1 MRLLRRNMPVTCDI
15 HASTAMVSAMV
26 SCANKPEV
34 TTINDKSGHCRLSRH
49 FYCIRAIFIW
59 PWKMNLVSVRY
70 LFYQPMDEKIKTWT
84 LRFPA
89 KENTNME
96 KALFDWPIVLQYDV
110 KANYISIH
118 WFSPER
124 SLNLPKDIR
133 VCIRSIN
140 QSNHSIP
147 VRCCLCF
154 VCTFSIQSHTKIA
167 LLETFQNR
175 NSHDLYV
182 LMYPGVQI
190 RPCPHE
196 SERCKIT
203 QFCTQNKSGSENSV
217 SCMS

>member
-1 MRLLRRNMPVTCDI
+1 MRLLKRNMPVTCDI

-96 KALFDWPIVLQYDV
+96 KALFDWPIVLHMTS
-110 KANYISIH
+110 KLSID
-118 WFSPER
+118 WFLESSRAWSFSPER
-124 SLNLPKDIR
+124 SLNQPKDMR

-154 VCTFSIQSHTKIA
+154 VA
-167 LLETFQNR
+167 RFQFKVIR
-175 NSHDLYV
+175 KSLY
-182 LMYPGVQI
+182 
-190 RPCPHE
+190 
-196 SERCKIT
+196 
-203 QFCTQNKSGSENSV
+203 
-217 SCMS
+217 

>member
-1 MRLLRRNMPVTCDI
+1 MYVICFISQWIKR
-15 HASTAMVSAMV
+15 
-26 SCANKPEV
+26 
-34 TTINDKSGHCRLSRH
+34 SRH
-49 FYCIRAIFIW
+49 SLFVFPPKKTLIW
-59 PWKMNLVSVRY
+59 RRHCSIGQSCCSMTSKL
-70 LFYQPMDEKIKTWT
+70 
-84 LRFPA
+84 
-89 KENTNME
+89 
-96 KALFDWPIVLQYDV
+96 
-110 KANYISIH
+110 SIH

>member
-1 MRLLRRNMPVTCDI
+1 MRLLKRNMLVTCDI

-26 SCANKPEV
+26 SCASKPEV

-49 FYCIRAIFIW
+49 FYCIRAIFVW

-70 LFYQPMDEKIKTWT
+70 LFYQSMDEKIKTWT

-110 KANYISIH
+110 KAKYPLIFTRAFAEPTKRHSRLYPFDKPIK
-118 WFSPER
+118 SLYSR
-124 SLNLPKDIR
+124 SL
-133 VCIRSIN
+133 VFMFC
-140 QSNHSIP
+140 
-147 VRCCLCF
+147 
-154 VCTFSIQSHTKIA
+154 CTFSIQSHKKIA
-167 LLETFQNR
+167 LLEIFQYR

-182 LMYPGVQI
+182 LMYPSVKI

-203 QFCTQNKSGSENSV
+203 QFCTQNKSGSENNV